1 MRELSIEEAQE
12 KFLNLFAQ
20 YHLAYSSYYVL
31 RASSQDGTSNP
42 INGNNNSSTLN
53 ISGGANGANGGLNN
67 TSMRLEVEDNDDGA
81 SDGGMSRGE
90 GNKETFLA
98 THMNHDLLC
107 VINFNGISFFE
118 HQKRDKVI

>member
-1 MRELSIEEAQE
+1 
-12 KFLNLFAQ
+12 
-20 YHLAYSSYYVL
+20 
-31 RASSQDGTSNP
+31 
-42 INGNNNSSTLN
+42 
-53 ISGGANGANGGLNN
+53 
-67 TSMRLEVEDNDDGA
+67 MRLEVEDNDDGA

-118 HQKRDKVI
+118 NQKRDKVI